1 MHFLIRNKAQ
11 LLNALKQLIDNNIH
25 KAIVLISDRIKDNF
39 IDDYLEL
46 INDNKVEVYGGVFPS
61 LIYGS
66 QLYNDGF
73 IIIAMPDILNASLL
87 PLDLNPKDLNKRIN
101 ELKASSQ
108 NNKVQSIF
116 TLISAFGTDKTI
128 FLKSLYNAFGN
139 TVNYFG
145 AGCGSITEK
154 RGLEILSNQG
164 YASNS
169 GLILELKSKLEIN
182 YAHGWKSSDNIYKVT
197 ECVGNEI
204 ISINWEPAFKVYQQ
218 IIASEYNLNIN
229 KTNFFEVA
237 KQFPLGMLRLDSEL
251 IIRDP
256 YGITKREGIL
266 VVDKIEEGEFIKI
279 MFGTSEGLLNSTKAI
294 RINKNQNAI
303 CFNCISRKLFHQ
315 ENISSELN
323 KIAPNNLIGAFSI
336 GEIVNH
342 GDSYLEMFNKI
353 VTTAK
358 C

>member
-1 MHFLIRNKAQ
+1 MHFLIKNKAQ
-11 LLNALKQLIDNNIH
+11 LLKALKQFNNNGTT
-25 KAIVLISDRIKDNF
+25 KALVLVSDLIKDDF
-39 IDDYLEL
+39 RAEYLGM
-46 INDNKVEVYGGVFPS
+46 INDHQLEIYGGTFPS
-61 LIYGS
+61 LIYNS
-66 QLYNDGF
+66 KASDNGF
-73 IIIAMPDILNASLL
+73 ILVAMPDIVNASLL
-87 PLDLNPKDLNKRIN
+87 PLDLEPKDLNKTIN
-101 ELKASSQ
+101 RLKTNSHD
-108 NNKVQSIF
+108 NDVKSIF
-116 TLISAFGTDKTI
+116 TLVSAFGTDKTI
-128 FLKSLYNAFGN
+128 FLKSLYNTFGN

-145 AGCGSITEK
+145 AGCGSISK
-154 RGLEILSNQG
+154 NKGQEIVSNKG
-164 YASNS
+164 FASNS
-169 GLILELKSKLEIN
+169 GLILQLKSKLEIN

-315 ENISSELN
+315 ENISLELN